1 MQSENQ
7 FGTLLK
13 KLRTQNNMTARQLAD
28 LLFVSQPTVTR
39 WETGER
45 LPDIH
50 MLPRLAECLGVEPAD
65 LLATLGTQEKPPT
78 VLVVEDESI
87 ILRGTMDTL
96 TRVMHKVRLYGARTM
111 DEALQFART
120 TPVDIAFLDIQLGQ
134 ASGLKLAEELGRI
147 RPRTNVIFLTA
158 YADYM
163 PDAWRLHASGFLLKP
178 LDEDALRRELTSLRY
193 PLRGLNL

>member
-1 MQSENQ
+1 MKAENQ

-13 KLRTQNNMTARQLAD
+13 KLRVQNNMTARQLAD
-28 LLFVSQPTVTR
+28 MLYVSQPTVTR

-65 LLATLGTQEKPPT
+65 LLDTLDAADKQPT
-78 VLVVEDESI
+78 VLVVEDEPI
-87 ILRGTMDTL
+87 ILKGTMDTL
-96 TRVMHKVRLYGARTM
+96 ARVMPKVRLYGARTA
-111 DEALQFART
+111 ESALQYART

-134 ASGLKLAEELGRI
+134 ATGLTVAEELGKI
-147 RPRTNVIFLTA
+147 RPRTNIIFLTA

-178 LDEDALRRELTSLRY
+178 LDEDALRRELASLRY
-193 PLRGLNL
+193 PLRGMNS

>member
-1 MQSENQ
+1 MQPENR

-13 KLRTQNNMTARQLAD
+13 KLRIQNNLTARQLAD

-45 LPDIH
+45 LPDIQ

-65 LLATLGTQEKPPT
+65 LLATLETTAKQP
-78 VLVVEDESI
+78 VILAVDDESI
-87 ILRGTMDTL
+87 ILRGTVSTL
-96 TRVMHKVRLYGARTM
+96 SRVLPNAKIFGARSA
-111 DEALQFART
+111 DDALQYARK
-120 TPVDIAFLDIQLGQ
+120 TPIDVAFLDIQLGQ
-134 ASGLKLAEELGRI
+134 TSGLSVAEELAKI

-158 YADYM
+158 FADYM

-178 LDEDALRRELTSLRY
+178 LDEDALRRELAALRY
-193 PLRGLNL
+193 PVRGMNP

>member
-1 MQSENQ
+1 MQPENR

-13 KLRTQNNMTARQLAD
+13 QLRIQNNMTARQLAD

-65 LLATLGTQEKPPT
+65 LLATLDTAEKQPN
-78 VLVVEDESI
+78 VLVVDAESI
-87 ILRGTMDTL
+87 ILKGTMDTL
-96 TRVMHKVRLYGARTM
+96 ARVLPRVHLYGARTA
-111 DEALQFART
+111 DAALDYAKT
-120 TPVDIAFLDIQLGQ
+120 TLVDIAFLDIQLGQ
-134 ASGLKLAEELGRI
+134 TSGLTLAEELGKI
-147 RPRTNVIFLTA
+147 RPRTNIIFLTA

-178 LDEDALRRELTSLRY
+178 LDTDALRQELASLRH
-193 PLRGLNL
+193 PVRGLNP

>member
-1 MQSENQ
+1 MQPKNR
-7 FGTLLK
+7 FGALLK
-13 KLRTQNNMTARQLAD
+13 KLRIRNNMTARQLAD

-65 LLATLGTQEKPPT
+65 LLAALETADRQPV
-78 VLVVEDESI
+78 VLVVDDESI
-87 ILRGTMDTL
+87 ILKGTMDTL
-96 TRVMHKVRLYGARTM
+96 ARVLPNVQLFGARTAE
-111 DEALQFART
+111 DALQYARSS
-120 TPVDIAFLDIQLGQ
+120 PVDVAFLDIQLGQ
-134 ASGLKLAEELGRI
+134 TSGLAVAEELGKI

-178 LDEDALRRELTSLRY
+178 LDDDALRHELSALRF
-193 PLRGLNL
+193 PVRGLNP

>member
-1 MQSENQ
+1 MQPENQ

-13 KLRTQNNMTARQLAD
+13 KQRTEKNMTARQLAD

-65 LLATLGTQEKPPT
+65 LLVTLDIPEKTPT

-96 TRVMHKVRLYGARTM
+96 TRVMQKVRLYGARTM

-134 ASGLKLAEELGRI
+134 ASGLKLAEELGKI

>member
-1 MQSENQ
+1 MQPENR

-13 KLRTQNNMTARQLAD
+13 QLRMQRNLTARQLAD

-45 LPDIH
+45 LPDIQ
-50 MLPRLAECLGVEPAD
+50 MLPRLAECLDVDASD
-65 LLATLGTQEKPPT
+65 LLAALDTSSKQPT

-96 TRVMHKVRLYGARTM
+96 ARVLPNVQIYGTRMA
-111 DEALQFART
+111 DAALQCART
-120 TPVDIAFLDIQLGQ
+120 TPIDVAFLDIQLGQ
-134 ASGLKLAEELGRI
+134 TDGLELAEKLGNI
-147 RPRTNVIFLTA
+147 RPRTNIIFLTA
-158 YADYM
+158 FSDYM

-178 LDEDALRRELTSLRY
+178 LDEDALRQELSSLRY
-193 PLRGLNL
+193 PVRGLMS

>member
-1 MQSENQ
+1 MQKENR
-7 FGTLLK
+7 FGSLLK
-13 KLRTQNNMTARQLAD
+13 KLRQQKSMTAQQLAD

-45 LPDIH
+45 LPDIQ
-50 MLPRLAECLGVEPAD
+50 MLPRLAQCLGVESAD
-65 LLATLGTQEKPPT
+65 LLATLETNERQPVIL
-78 VLVVEDESI
+78 VLDDESI
-87 ILRGTMDTL
+87 ILKGTMDTL
-96 TRVMHKVRLYGARTM
+96 ARVLPQAQLLGVRTAEAALKCARTS
-111 DEALQFART
+111 
-120 TPVDIAFLDIQLGQ
+120 PVDIAFLDIHLGQ
-134 ASGLKLAEELGRI
+134 MSGLAVAEKLAAI
-147 RPRTNVIFLTA
+147 HPRVNVVFLTA

>member
-1 MQSENQ
+1 MQPENR

-13 KLRTQNNMTARQLAD
+13 KLRVQNNMTARQLAD

-65 LLATLGTQEKPPT
+65 LLDTLDTAQKQPT
-78 VLVVEDESI
+78 ILVVDDESI
-87 ILRGTMDTL
+87 ILRGTMDSL
-96 TRVMHKVRLYGARTM
+96 VHVLPNVRLFGARTA
-111 DEALQFART
+111 DAALQYART
-120 TPVDIAFLDIQLGQ
+120 TNVDVALLDIQLGQ
-134 ASGLKLAEELGRI
+134 PNGLTLAEELCKI
-147 RPRTNVIFLTA
+147 RPRTNVSFLTA

-178 LDEDALRRELTSLRY
+178 LDEDALRRELASLRY
-193 PLRGLNL
+193 PVRGLNP

>member
-7 FGTLLK
+7 FGALLK

-65 LLATLGTQEKPPT
+65 LLATLDTEEKAPT

-87 ILRGTMDTL
+87 ILRGTLDTL
-96 TRVMHKVRLYGARTM
+96 TRVMRKVRLYGARTM

>member
-1 MQSENQ
+1 MQPENR
-7 FGTLLK
+7 FGTLVK
-13 KLRTQNNMTARQLAD
+13 KLRIRNNMTARQLAD

-65 LLATLGTQEKPPT
+65 LLDTLETEDRQP
-78 VLVVEDESI
+78 VILVVEDESI
-87 ILRGTMDTL
+87 ILKGTMNTL
-96 TRVMHKVRLYGARTM
+96 SRVLPNVRIYGARTA
-111 DEALQFART
+111 DAALQYAQT
-120 TPVDIAFLDIQLGQ
+120 TNVDIAFLDVQLGQ
-134 ASGLKLAEELGRI
+134 TNGLTVAEELGKI
-147 RPRTNVIFLTA
+147 RPRTNIIFLTA

-178 LDEDALRRELTSLRY
+178 LDENALRRELAALRY
-193 PLRGLNL
+193 PVRRLDV

>member
-7 FGTLLK
+7 FGALLK

-65 LLATLGTQEKPPT
+65 LLATLDTEEKAPT

-87 ILRGTMDTL
+87 ILRGTVDTL
-96 TRVMHKVRLYGARTM
+96 TRVMRKVRLYGARTM

>member
-1 MQSENQ
+1 MQAGNE

-13 KLRTQNNMTARQLAD
+13 KLRVQNNMTARQLAD

-45 LPDIH
+45 LPDIN

-65 LLATLGTQEKPPT
+65 LLGTLQTNVRPLV
-78 VLVVEDESI
+78 VLVLEDESI
-87 ILRGTMDTL
+87 ILKGTMDTVA
-96 TRVMHKVRLYGARTM
+96 RVLPHVQIYGARTA
-111 DEALQFART
+111 EAALQYARSMQ
-120 TPVDIAFLDIQLGQ
+120 VDIALLDIHLGRT
-134 ASGLKLAEELGRI
+134 SGLDVAKDLSALH
-147 RPRTNVIFLTA
+147 PRVNIIFLTA

-178 LDEDALRRELTSLRY
+178 LDETALRQELAALRH
-193 PLRGLNL
+193 PVRGLNR